1 MYDPAKVVTAFI
13 AAVEAKDLD
22 TALGFVTDDVSYE
35 NVPIAPIV
43 GKQAMRATLD
53 SFLKPAKGV
62 EWRMLR
68 QVVSGNLV
76 INERLD
82 RFQIGDGWQDL
93 PIAGFFEVTAGSDQ
107 AAGVPDFPPSL
118 LRPVMGRRSDALRMS
133 AGSPS
138 TACVVPMLVGF
149 R

>member
-1 MYDPAKVVTAFI
+1 MRDPGEVVTAFI

-22 TALGFVTDDVSYE
+22 TATSLVTEDVSYE
-35 NVPIAPIV
+35 NVPIAAIV

-62 EWRMLR
+62 EWRILR

-82 RFQIGDGWQDL
+82 RFQIGDGWLDL
-93 PIAGFFEVTAGSDQ
+93 PIAGFFEVTDEGLIRVWRDYFDMSTYARQ
-107 AAGVPDFPPSL
+107 FTALTKPT
-118 LRPVMGRRSDALRMS
+118 DA
-133 AGSPS
+133 
-138 TACVVPMLVGF
+138 
-149 R
+149 

>member
-1 MYDPAKVVTAFI
+1 MANPGEVVTAFI

-22 TALGFVTDDVSYE
+22 TALGLVTEDVSYE

-53 SFLKPAKGV
+53 SFLKSATGV

-68 QVVSGNLV
+68 QVVSGNVV

-82 RFQIGDGWQDL
+82 RFQIGDGWLEL
-93 PIAGFFEVTAGSDQ
+93 PIAGFFEVTDEGLISVWRDYFDMSTYARQ
-107 AAGVPDFPPSL
+107 FAAL
-118 LRPVMGRRSDALRMS
+118 T
-133 AGSPS
+133 SPK
-138 TACVVPMLVGF
+138 
-149 R
+149 